1 MKGFKSLYVLLLAI
15 PLALLADLTH
25 APALLT
31 FVLAALA
38 IIPLAALLGEG
49 TEALA
54 SHLGPRLGGL
64 LNATLGNAAELI
76 ITILAIR
83 SGLLEVVKASI
94 TGSIVG
100 NLLLV
105 MGMSFVFGGLRHGRQ
120 HFERTE
126 AGHKAAMLFLA
137 LIALGIPSLFG
148 HTLELTHHEGVESLS
163 LSTASVMLVVYALYL
178 VYSLRNAPAL
188 PSSPAHQAHPSLRR
202 GLALLAGSTVGMVV
216 MSEVLVQAIEPALE
230 AIGWTEFFVGVIL
243 VPLVGNIAEHLV
255 AVEVAVENQM
265 DLSLEIALG
274 SSLQIALFVAP
285 LLVFIS
291 LLVGHPM
298 TLLFNPFELAALGSA
313 ALIAAMVAQD
323 GESTWLEGVQ
333 LIAVYLILGIAF
345 FFLH

>member
-1 MKGFKSLYVLLLAI
+1 MKFLRWFLLAV
-15 PLALLADLTH
+15 PLALLAEALH
-25 APALLT
+25 APAVLT
-31 FVLAALA
+31 FALAALG

-49 TEALA
+49 TEGVAG
-54 SHLGPRLGGL
+54 HLGPRLGGL

-83 SGLLEVVKASI
+83 RGLLEVVKASI

-105 MGMSFVFGGLRHGRQ
+105 MGMSFIAGGLKHGRQ
-120 HFERTE
+120 RFERME
-126 AGHKAAMLFLA
+126 AGHKATMLFLA
-137 LIALGIPSLFG
+137 LIALGVPSLFG
-148 HTLELTHHEGVESLS
+148 HAIEATHHESVESLS
-163 LSTASVMLVVYALYL
+163 LGTAAVMLLVYALYL
-178 VYSLRNAPAL
+178 LYAMREAPPMAHEAHAPAM
-188 PSSPAHQAHPSLRR
+188 PLRR
-202 GLALLAGSTVGMVV
+202 ALALLAVSTAGMVV
-216 MSEVLVQAIEPALE
+216 MSEVLVQAVEPALA
-230 AIGWTEFFVGVIL
+230 AIGWTEFFVGVMV

-255 AVEVAVENQM
+255 AVQVARENQM

-291 LLVGHPM
+291 LWMGNPL
-298 TLLFNPFELAALGSA
+298 TLLFNPFELAALGAA

-333 LIAVYLILGIAF
+333 LIAVYLMLGIAF
-345 FFLH
+345 YFLP

>member
-1 MKGFKSLYVLLLAI
+1 MKLLRWFFLAV
-15 PLALLADLTH
+15 PLALLAEVLH
-25 APALLT
+25 APAVLT
-31 FVLAALA
+31 FSLAALG

-49 TEALA
+49 TEGVAA
-54 SHLGPRLGGL
+54 HLGPRLGGL

-83 SGLLEVVKASI
+83 RGLLEVVKASI

-105 MGMSFVFGGLRHGRQ
+105 MGMSFVAGGLKHGRQ
-120 HFERTE
+120 RFERTE
-126 AGHKAAMLFLA
+126 AGHKATMLFLA
-137 LIALGIPSLFG
+137 LIALGVPSLFG
-148 HTLELTHHEGVESLS
+148 HAIEATHHEGVESLS
-163 LSTASVMLVVYALYL
+163 LGTAAVMLLVYALYL
-178 VYSLRNAPAL
+178 LYTMRDAPPMVHEAHAPAMPL
-188 PSSPAHQAHPSLRR
+188 HRA
-202 GLALLAGSTVGMVV
+202 LALLAVSTAGMVV
-216 MSEVLVQAIEPALE
+216 MSEVLVQAIEPAL
-230 AIGWTEFFVGVIL
+230 ATIGWTEFFVGVMV

-255 AVEVAVENQM
+255 AVQVARENQM

-291 LLVGHPM
+291 LWMGNPL
-298 TLLFNPFELAALGSA
+298 TLLFNPFELAALGAA

-333 LIAVYLILGIAF
+333 LIAVYLMLGIAF
-345 FFLH
+345 YFLP

>member
-1 MKGFKSLYVLLLAI
+1 MKGLYALLLAI
-15 PLALLADLTH
+15 PFALLAEGLH

-31 FVLAALA
+31 FVLSALA

-54 SHLGPRLGGL
+54 EHLGPRAGGL

-83 SGLLEVVKASI
+83 GGLLEMVKASI
-94 TGSIVG
+94 TGSIIG

-148 HTLELTHHEGVESLS
+148 HTLEITHHAGVESLS
-163 LSTASVMLVVYALYL
+163 LSTAVVMLMVYALYL
-178 VYSLRNAPAL
+178 IYALREAPAL
-188 PSSPAHQAHPSLRR
+188 APAHPARPRLSLRK
-202 GLALLAGSTVGMVV
+202 GLLLLAGSTLGMVI
-216 MSEVLVQAIEPALE
+216 MSEVLVGAIEPALA
-230 AIGWTEFFVGVIL
+230 AIGWTEFFVGVIV

-255 AVEVAVENQM
+255 AVQMANANQM

-291 LLVGHPM
+291 LLIGQPL
-298 TLLFNPFELAALGSA
+298 TLLFNPFELAALGAA
-313 ALIAAMVAQD
+313 ALITAMVAQD

-345 FFLH
+345 FFLP

>member
-1 MKGFKSLYVLLLAI
+1 MKLLRWFLLAV
-15 PLALLADLTH
+15 PLALLAEALH
-25 APALLT
+25 APAVLT
-31 FVLAALA
+31 FSLAALG

-49 TEALA
+49 TEGVAG
-54 SHLGPRLGGL
+54 HLGPRLGGL

-105 MGMSFVFGGLRHGRQ
+105 MGMSFVAGGLKHGRQ
-120 HFERTE
+120 RFERTE
-126 AGHKAAMLFLA
+126 AGHKATMLFLA
-137 LIALGIPSLFG
+137 LIALGVPSLFG
-148 HTLELTHHEGVESLS
+148 HAIEATHHEGVESLS
-163 LSTASVMLVVYALYL
+163 LGTAAVMLLVYALYL
-178 VYSLRNAPAL
+178 LYSMRDAP
-188 PSSPAHQAHPSLRR
+188 PMAHEAHAPTMPLRR
-202 GLALLAGSTVGMVV
+202 ALALLAVSTAGMVV
-216 MSEVLVQAIEPALE
+216 MSEVLVQAIEPALQ
-230 AIGWTEFFVGVIL
+230 AIGWTEFFVGVMV

-255 AVEVAVENQM
+255 AVQVARENQM

-291 LLVGHPM
+291 LWMGNPL
-298 TLLFNPFELAALGSA
+298 TLLFNPFELAALGAA

-333 LIAVYLILGIAF
+333 LIAVYLMLGIAF
-345 FFLH
+345 YFLP

>member
-1 MKGFKSLYVLLLAI
+1 MKILRWFLLAI
-15 PLALLADLTH
+15 PLALVAEVLH
-25 APALLT
+25 APAVLT
-31 FVLAALA
+31 FILAALG

-49 TEALA
+49 TEGVAGY
-54 SHLGPRLGGL
+54 LGSRLGGL

-83 SGLLEVVKASI
+83 QGLLEVVKASI

-105 MGMSFVFGGLRHGRQ
+105 MGMSFVLGGLKNGRQ
-120 HFERTE
+120 RFERTE
-126 AGHKAAMLFLA
+126 AGHKATMLFLA
-137 LIALGIPSLFG
+137 LIALGVPSLFG
-148 HTLELTHHEGVESLS
+148 HALEVTHHEGVESLS
-163 LSTASVMLVVYALYL
+163 LGTAAVMLLVYGLYL
-178 VYSLRNAPAL
+178 LYTMRDAPAL
-188 PSSPAHQAHPSLRR
+188 PETHTAPSMSLRR
-202 GLALLAGSTVGMVV
+202 ALLLLAGSTLGMVV
-216 MSEVLVQAIEPALE
+216 MSEVLVKSIEPALA
-230 AIGWTEFFVGVIL
+230 AIGWTEFFVGVMV

-255 AVEVAVENQM
+255 AVQVARDNQM

-291 LLVGHPM
+291 LWMGNPL
-298 TLLFNPFELAALGSA
+298 TLLFNPFELAALGAA

-333 LIAVYLILGIAF
+333 LIAVYLMVGIAF
-345 FFLH
+345 FFLP